1 MSSQPCDYEDF
12 LLKRIGIPMKYGKIF
27 FIVSAFM
34 LTIGLGYV
42 HAQENEEQYIVAL
55 TSFFMNPQYFI
66 DEMSQL
72 GYIEGQNIT
81 YMTLSFENM
90 PENATQEDYTN
101 EYNRQIQAMVD
112 AGADVFVTNTDTDAV
127 NLKTTVGNIPIVFS
141 RSDDPVA
148 TGAVADLIV
157 PGGSMTGIVTNKPH
171 ERRLQILKEI
181 KPDTDMVYYLYS
193 PFTLEAESVLQQ
205 VQAVATQLEI
215 ELIPVQ
221 TIDAT
226 TAIEA
231 LKNIPE
237 GVDWIFTTP
246 YVPFDFAFFE
256 ELRIASIAY
265 NAGVSS
271 VTDDASQLYLMGYGP
286 NIESTDRQAA
296 RIVAR
301 ILRGASPADMPVEI
315 AENYLMINLEMA
327 ETIGLEIPVR
337 ILRQANRIVRPG
349 DFDVTPEA
357 TEAGN

>member
-1 MSSQPCDYEDF
+1 
-12 LLKRIGIPMKYGKIF
+12 MKYGKLF

-34 LTIGLGYV
+34 LTIGLGYA

-55 TSFFMNPQYFI
+55 TSFFMDPQYFM

-81 YMTLSFENM
+81 YMTLSFANM
-90 PENATQEDYTN
+90 SENATQEEFLN

-127 NLKTTVGNIPIVFS
+127 NLKTTVGDTPIVFS
-141 RSDDPVA
+141 RSDDPIA

-193 PFTLEAESVLQQ
+193 PFTLEAEPVLQQ

-215 ELIPVQ
+215 ELIPIQ
-221 TIDAT
+221 TTDAA

-231 LKNIPE
+231 LKNMPE

-246 YVPFDFAFFE
+246 YVPFDFVFFE

-265 NAGVSS
+265 SAGVSS

-301 ILRGASPADMPVEI
+301 ILRGANPADMPVEI

-327 ETIGLEIPVR
+327 ETIGLEIPVS

-357 TEAGN
+357 TETDN